1 MVVTILPIG
10 AFSSSIEYYNAQDS
24 KYPNF
29 DKIVNH
35 EKLNTYLSNPD
46 TLNLQLVYGWGRDL
60 GLKNPKAGLWI
71 ADTLLKLA
79 TIQKDHRAIIS
90 AHSLFA
96 QMYQQQSDVYN
107 SIKSFKDA
115 IRYGETNIDYSLHPN
130 FDKLGSNYLYLGDLY
145 YDMRDKKNAEIYYKK
160 GWNIFSKITDDMIND
175 QDSINA
181 NYYRDYTSYS
191 WDKLYS
197 QLKMGLIL
205 TESEKS
211 FDTGINLLEEVLKA
225 KVTRDAILKIEAA
238 FYLAKA
244 YYSKNDTIYLSY
256 LNESYTSAKRA
267 KLYDLITK
275 IGYFK
280 ITSSLNILDRFEND
294 GIKISLLD
302 TNTTNEVLK
311 ALSFTNNSQLK
322 HKVFKLLSEYNK
334 PINSKLSMDYLDSAY
349 YYKGIYLDKDN
360 QKNIGKIQ
368 SDLEYQEQLSLSKV
382 EKELAK
388 QNLYY
393 TLTIILIL
401 SILLVLLIFFL
412 FQRNRLHK
420 ELEIKNQK
428 ISNQNTRLAELINSR
443 EQLLGII
450 GHDLRNPIKG
460 FRLSTNNMIKS
471 AKDKPLQDELIE
483 IEKQALKIENLLN
496 NLLDYA
502 EATLNTPLIKDE
514 LIDLEE
520 LVDSIEHLY
529 HHLIVNKKI
538 TIQKDFNVK
547 CVKSNLFILTNVIA
561 NILSNAIKFSYE
573 DKPIKISTY
582 TEDSFVIIK
591 IEDSGIGIDADNL
604 DKIRNQI
611 KPKVQNAINAPTG
624 NGFGLI
630 TAISQLDK
638 IDGNLFIESQVE
650 VGTTILIY
658 LNDD

>member
-24 KYPNF
+24 IYPNF
-29 DKIVNH
+29 DKIINNK
-35 EKLNTYLSNPD
+35 KLNSYLSNPD
-46 TLNLQLVYGWGRDL
+46 TLNLQIVYGWGRDL
-60 GLKNPKAGLWI
+60 GLKNPRAGLWI

-96 QMYQQQSDVYN
+96 QMYQQQADIYN
-107 SIKSFKDA
+107 SIKSFKEA
-115 IRYGETNIDYSLHPN
+115 IRYGETNIDNSLHPN

-145 YDMRDKKNAEIYYKK
+145 YDIGDKKNAKIYYKK
-160 GWNIFSKITDDMIND
+160 GWDIFSKITDNMIKD

-181 NYYRDYTSYS
+181 KYYRDYTSYS

-211 FDTGINLLEEVLKA
+211 YDTGVNLLEEVLRA

-244 YYSKNDTIYLSY
+244 YYSKNDTLYLSY

-267 KLYDLITK
+267 ILYDLISK

-280 ITSSLNILDRFEND
+280 ITSSLNRYNKDGDKILM
-294 GIKISLLD
+294 LD
-302 TNTTNEVLK
+302 TITTNEVMN
-311 ALSFTNNSQLK
+311 ALSFTNNTQIK
-322 HKVFKLLSEYNK
+322 HKVYKLLSKYHK
-334 PINSKLSMDYLDSAY
+334 PFNTKLSLDYLDSAY
-349 YYKGIYLDKDN
+349 YYQEISMDSEN
-360 QKNIGKIQ
+360 QMKIGKIQ
-368 SDLEYQEQLSLSKV
+368 SDLEYQETLSLSNA

-393 TLTIILIL
+393 TLIILLIL

-460 FRLSTNNMIKS
+460 FRLNTNNMIKS
-471 AKDKPLQDELIE
+471 AKDNPLQDELIE
-483 IEKQALKIENLLN
+483 IEKQALEIENLLN

-502 EATLNTPLIKDE
+502 EANLNIPLMKDE
-514 LIDLEE
+514 HIDLEE

-538 TIQKDFNVK
+538 TIQKDFKVK
-547 CVKSNLFILTNVIA
+547 SIKSNLFILTNVIA
-561 NILSNAIKFSYE
+561 NTLSNAIKFSYE

-591 IEDSGIGIDADNL
+591 VEDSGIGIDADNL

-630 TAISQLDK
+630 TAINQLEK
-638 IDGNLFIESQVE
+638 IDGNLFIESE
-650 VGTTILIY
+650 VNIGTTILIY

>member
-24 KYPNF
+24 IYPNF

-96 QMYQQQSDVYN
+96 QMYQQQADIYN
-107 SIKSFKDA
+107 SIKSFKNA
-115 IRYGETNIDYSLHPN
+115 IRYGEENLDYHLHPN

-145 YDMRDKKNAEIYYKK
+145 YDIRDKKNTEIYYKK
-160 GWNIFSKITDDMIND
+160 GWNIFSKITDGMIND

-181 NYYRDYTSYS
+181 NYYRDYTSYY

-211 FDTGINLLEEVLKA
+211 FDTGINLLEEVLRA
-225 KVTRDAILKIEAA
+225 KVTRNAILKIEAA

-256 LNESYTSAKRA
+256 LNESYTSAKRGI
-267 KLYDLITK
+267 LYDLISK

-280 ITSSLNILDRFEND
+280 ITSSLNRYNNNGDRILM
-294 GIKISLLD
+294 LD
-302 TNTTNEVLK
+302 TISTNEVMN

-322 HKVFKLLSEYNK
+322 HKVYKLLSKYHK
-334 PINSKLSMDYLDSAY
+334 PFNSKLSFDYLDSAY
-349 YYKGIYLDKDN
+349 YYQEIFLDNDN
-360 QKNIGKIQ
+360 QKKIGKIQ

-412 FQRNRLHK
+412 YQRNRLHK

-460 FRLSTNNMIKS
+460 FRLNTNNMIQSSKGN
-471 AKDKPLQDELIE
+471 PLQDELIE
-483 IEKQALKIENLLN
+483 IEKQALEIENLLN

-502 EATLNTPLIKDE
+502 EATLNTPLTKDE
-514 LIDLEE
+514 HIDLEE
-520 LVDSIEHLY
+520 LVTSIELLNKH
-529 HHLIVNKKI
+529 IVVSKNLE
-538 TIQKDFNVK
+538 IQKDFKVK
-547 CVKSNLFILTNVIA
+547 SVKSNLFILTNVIA
-561 NILSNAIKFSYE
+561 NTLSNSIKFSYE
-573 DKPIKISTY
+573 YKPIKISTY

-591 IEDSGIGIDADNL
+591 IEDSGIGIDLDNL
-604 DKIRNQI
+604 EKIRNQI
-611 KPKVQNAINAPTG
+611 KPNVQDAIKAPTG

-638 IDGNLFIESQVE
+638 IDGNLFIESQVNF
-650 VGTTILIY
+650 GTTILIY